1 MTLSQRG
8 SIRLRVTNLNL
19 SGICG
24 NLFISSCDKYS
35 NIGRRTN
42 PFVPQER

>member
-24 NLFISSCDKYS
+24 SLFISSGDK
-35 NIGRRTN
+35 
-42 PFVPQER
+42 